1 MSKAIIITGKLQ
13 DAKAK
18 KLEIVNSI
26 EGATSEFVKGSLQKA
41 AEEIDKEIVAL
52 EVELKA
58 AQEYDELYN
67 KDWDEIFKKYPNL
80 KGYYDSTMAIGSKVS
95 YNTAVS
101 KLAFKRVEM
110 GARSMLIEGKSGT
123 GKTTFFRYAGAKLN
137 RPVISMNASNGMT
150 EEDILGKYTV
160 IDGKPTFVEGPLLMA
175 MRTGSIFVI
184 EEINGAKPSV
194 MLLMNS
200 LLDDVEQ
207 VQHPANKDEMI
218 KPAAGFLFGGTLN
231 NGYAGTRKMN
241 KAFVNRFNIAF
252 QMNDMTEH
260 SLKEIIKSKINDVTE
275 NELNVGW
282 YVFKSLDNVIE
293 REEYN
298 AVVSVR
304 QILELIKTK
313 RLDDE
318 HKNGTKKLSWRAAID
333 IAVRSQVTGFDS
345 DMDSELDRLTEAI
358 FNNTDKVTGLLNE
371 KIKPMYTSLGVET
384 AEAKEEE

>member
-26 EGATSEFVKGSLQKA
+26 EGATSEFVKSSLQKA
-41 AEEIDKEIVAL
+41 AEEIDKEIIAL

-67 KDWDEIFKKYPNL
+67 KDWDEVFKKYPNL
-80 KGYYDSTMAIGSKVS
+80 KGYYDSTMAIGNKVS

-101 KLAFKRVEM
+101 KLALKRVEI
-110 GARSMLIEGKSGT
+110 GAKSMLIEGKSGT
-123 GKTTFFRYAGAKLN
+123 GKTTFFRYVGAKLN

-241 KAFVNRFNIAF
+241 KAFVNRFSIAF

-260 SLKEIIKSKINDVTE
+260 ALKDIIKSKINDVTE

-282 YVFKSLDNVIE
+282 YVFKSLDNVIQ

-371 KIKPMYTSLGVET
+371 KIKPMYTSLGQET
-384 AEAKEEE
+384 AEVKEEE